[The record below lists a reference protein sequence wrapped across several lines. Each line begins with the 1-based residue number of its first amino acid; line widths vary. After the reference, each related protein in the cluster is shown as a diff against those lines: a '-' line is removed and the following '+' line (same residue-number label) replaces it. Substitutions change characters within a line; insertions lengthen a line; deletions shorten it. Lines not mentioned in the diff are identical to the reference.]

1 MKKKNIILI
10 RGVLDRSKNFD
21 MLKKNFEKSFV
32 FYDYKPRY
40 ASSAIE
46 QISDDL
52 KEFIRSNHL
61 KDYDLI
67 THSMGGIIARYF
79 LATNK
84 IEKKK
89 VVMIAVPNNGSSLL
103 KATIKKVPLASRV
116 LGKAPLEFTK
126 NKNRILK
133 HPKKCQYC
141 VILGTKSFEWRRIE
155 SYVSPLL
162 WDRNDSDGKVKIKE
176 GRYKKEKIHL
186 VDGYH
191 SFLAEHPDTIKITKE
206 FLTQS

>member
-1 MKKKNIILI
+1 MKKKNVVLI

-21 MLKKNFEKSFV
+21 MLKKKLEAYFV
-32 FYDYKPRY
+32 FYDYKPKY
-40 ASSAIE
+40 ASFTIK

-52 KEFIRSNHL
+52 KEFIRSNDL
-61 KDYDLI
+61 KNYDFI

-84 IEKKK
+84 IKKKK
-89 VVMIAVPNNGSSLL
+89 VVMIAVPNNGSFLL
-103 KATIKKVPLASRV
+103 ESTIKKVPLASKI
-116 LGKAPLEFTK
+116 LGKAPLEFTQ
-126 NKNRILK
+126 NKNQILK

-155 SYVSPLL
+155 SYISPLL
-162 WDRNDSDGKVKIKE
+162 WDSNESDGKVKIKE
-176 GRYKKEKIHL
+176 GKYKKEKFYL

-191 SFLAEHPDTIKITKE
+191 SFIAEHPDTIKIIKE
-206 FLTQS
+206 FLV